1 MTAFYVFR
9 AMFMTF
15 FGSYRGHE
23 HPHESPPVM
32 CIPLA
37 ILAALSLVGGLLFKI
52 PTFLESFFPATEVPE
67 DTSLMLISV
76 ASGVIGIFFAWLM
89 YVAKPA
95 MADSLA
101 SSFKLIYTTLYN
113 KYWVDEIYDATV
125 VNPIVGGS
133 RWVLWKGADAG
144 LIDGTVNGVG
154 ATAQKVGD
162 GLRRLQS
169 GNIRSYATWVLF
181 GSVLAIV
188 ALAIATTNVW
198 GGPQ

>member
-1 MTAFYVFR
+1 
-9 AMFMTF
+9 
-15 FGSYRGHE
+15 
-23 HPHESPPVM
+23 
-32 CIPLA
+32 
-37 ILAALSLVGGLLFKI
+37 
-52 PTFLESFFPATEVPE
+52 
-67 DTSLMLISV
+67 
-76 ASGVIGIFFAWLM
+76 
-89 YVAKPA
+89 
-95 MADSLA
+95 
-101 SSFKLIYTTLYN
+101 
-113 KYWVDEIYDATV
+113 
-125 VNPIVGGS
+125 
-133 RWVLWKGADAG
+133 LWKGADAG